1 MDNALFSY
9 TVHSDYLFD
18 KSPEIT
24 VSSPWEFVIE
34 DLRKFESVRKCV
46 RRVPSMSWMSHLRR
60 SSCRQRDGH
69 IFRLTGMQRLC
80 EMITYSLTFYSGCI
94 WEFRVLG
101 KEIDFLK
108 VVIGHVSDHPCVAL
122 ARNDMLY
129 MRLWN
134 HHARRGRRIGGTPDG
149 NLLRFAGDRCLYCSD
164 KFDSFTS
171 QVIRRKQLRWD
182 HSLTQSDLVAGK
194 APWLYQR
201 SSSRLAELEQ
211 NRDSPKGSC
220 VDHLLSTEMCEYH
233 RRVECFC
240 SFSN

>member
-18 KSPEIT
+18 KSPKIT
-24 VSSPWEFVIE
+24 LSSPWEFVIE
-34 DLRKFESVRKCV
+34 ELKSFESVRKCV
-46 RRVPSMSWMSHLRR
+46 RRVPSMSWMPHLRR
-60 SSCRQRDGH
+60 RSRPQRDGH

-80 EMITYSLTFYSGCI
+80 TMITYSLTFYSGCI

-108 VVIGHVSDHPCVAL
+108 DVIGDVSDHPCVAL
-122 ARNDMLY
+122 ARNDMLF

-134 HHARRGRRIGGTPDG
+134 QRFRRRERIGRTPDG
-149 NLLRFAGDRCLYCSD
+149 NLLRFAGGRCLYCSD

-171 QVIRRKQLRWD
+171 QLIRRKQLRWD
-182 HSLTQSDLVAGK
+182 DSLTRADDVARK

-201 SSSRLAELEQ
+201 SSSRLAALKKKLESC
-211 NRDSPKGSC
+211 DSC
-220 VDHLLSTEMCEYH
+220 LDYLLTPCEH
-233 RRVECFC
+233 FPQECLRC
-240 SFSN
+240 